1 MSTAE
6 RAVSLGCF
14 SPTPLSQPSVISKN
28 ASIAAARWQMMLF
41 LQVRVFIGLGIED
54 SMLVKGMPCRE
65 CKGSPQRNKAG
76 FRISMPIVLATYA
89 VRPLYGDVDVL
100 TCGSLSFIVRSVS
113 KGSETNFRDIACH
126 KGGMRSN
133 MKHHIFWSC
142 FSPGMESFIATRLP
156 IVLLLLLVLALGGS
170 AWAQKD
176 TGSIVGTVKDS
187 TGALIPDAKI
197 TVTETERGTTFVTSS
212 DGSGEYVAS
221 PLNVGRYKVTVE
233 KQGFK
238 TAVAGPIELNVQ
250 QRAVVN
256 VTLQVGEMLQRVE
269 VTTASPLLE
278 TETSELGQ
286 VVDNRQVVNLPLN
299 GRNFAQL
306 ALLSA
311 GTTPSEPGARDEGGY
326 GFSANGGRS
335 LQNNFLL
342 DGIDNNSNLTDL
354 LNETNYVIQPSV
366 DAIQEFKVQTN
377 AYSAEFGRGNGA
389 IVNATIKSGTN
400 DVHGDVYEFL
410 RNDKLDARNF
420 FDQTRPEYRQNQ
432 FGFTLGG
439 PVKLPG
445 YDGHNRT
452 FFFGDYE
459 GLRVRQGQTSTSTV
473 PTDAQKG
480 GDFSDLIDFTA
491 PALNPDGS
499 SVLDCNGK
507 LTYAGELFNT
517 RLTQD
522 STTSATGVCG
532 VPFQYDATGKPL
544 NIMPASVMD
553 ALAVRLAAL
562 YPEPNINGNG
572 FNFVSNPVL
581 NQDRNNFDIRVDH
594 RFSDRDTSFYRFS
607 FEDQPSNIPPAF
619 PNSLADGGGFFSGVE
634 DNAYRSL
641 ALSETHIFSPRLV
654 NEFRFGYNRI
664 HSQRFQFNFNKD
676 VSGQLGFPGVPFVPM
691 NGGLPQLTFSDV
703 STLGSPTFLP
713 SLEIQNTFSYSDN
726 VTAIR
731 GKHSLK
737 FGTEIR
743 FEEFTIFQPA
753 SPRGTLNFGG
763 GFVSNPATTTG
774 VVAGFAQFLLGIPDG
789 GNITNLHNVDYLRPV
804 YAFYT
809 QDDIKLT
816 PKLTLNLGLR
826 YELFLTVKEKF
837 KNQGTYDLSKQ
848 ILFVPKGQKAQ
859 LTPTIAT
866 LVPLSATAS
875 RGLINPDLNNFAP
888 RIGFAYSVTPRL
900 VVRGGFGIFYGGE
913 ENGPYSNPSQGFN
926 PPFFVTQVFNTP
938 CGFADANPASANDC
952 VIPGLSVLSQG
963 FPASSLTDPNTPQ
976 LFTLDPKLVTPY
988 MSQWHLSTQYQLPFD
1003 TLFEVT
1009 YAGSK
1014 GTKLYAFLNGNQAA
1028 PSAVPGIDFA
1038 SRRPIPAIDAGISL
1052 FNSTANSEYH
1062 SLQLRAEKRFSQGLS
1077 FLAAYTWSHSLD
1089 EASNANL
1096 GAQNNDGYRWFVH
1109 PEWEHGNSDFD
1120 IRHRMVLSYIYE
1132 LPFGQGKHFGA
1143 HATGAAERIIGGWQV
1158 GGITTLST
1166 GTWFTVTG
1174 ANSIGAQSDGQQ
1186 RPDQISSP
1194 NGKPCL
1200 PGTFFNTCAFQ
1211 NPPDGSFGDTGRNT
1225 LRGPGFQIWDF
1236 SIFKNFKLT
1245 ENKRFEFR
1253 SEFFNLPNH
1262 ANLQLAKS
1270 GPQNSINTT
1279 SFGTP
1284 QFGFL
1289 TAARPPRQIQFAL
1302 KFIF

>member
-1 MSTAE
+1 ME
-6 RAVSLGCF
+6 RLLVARLRLVSL
-14 SPTPLSQPSVISKN
+14 S
-28 ASIAAARWQMMLF
+28 
-41 LQVRVFIGLGIED
+41 
-54 SMLVKGMPCRE
+54 
-65 CKGSPQRNKAG
+65 
-76 FRISMPIVLATYA
+76 
-89 VRPLYGDVDVL
+89 
-100 TCGSLSFIVRSVS
+100 
-113 KGSETNFRDIACH
+113 
-126 KGGMRSN
+126 
-133 MKHHIFWSC
+133 
-142 FSPGMESFIATRLP
+142 
-156 IVLLLLLVLALGGS
+156 LLLLASPASIL
-170 AWAQKD
+170 AQKD

-197 TVTETERGTTFVTSS
+197 TVTETEKSTTFVTSS
-212 DGSGEYVAS
+212 DTSGEYVAS

-238 TAVAGPIELNVQ
+238 TAVAGPIELDVQ

-256 VTLQVGEMLQRVE
+256 VTLQVGEMLIRVE
-269 VTTASPLLE
+269 VNTAAPLLE

-286 VVDNRQVVNLPLN
+286 VVNNRQVVNLPLN

-306 ALLSA
+306 ALLTA

-342 DGIDNNSNLTDL
+342 DGVDNNSNLTDL

-389 IVNATIKSGTN
+389 IVNATIKSGGN
-400 DVHGDVYEFL
+400 DVHGDFYEFL
-410 RNDKLDARNF
+410 RNDKLDAKNF

-432 FGFTLGG
+432 FGVTIGG

-473 PTDAQKG
+473 PTDAQKA
-480 GDFSDLIDFTA
+480 GDFSNLIDYTT
-491 PALNPDGS
+491 PALDPNNKPA
-499 SVLDCNGK
+499 LDCNGK
-507 LTYAGELFNT
+507 PTYAGEIFNT

-522 STTSATGVCG
+522 SSTSATGVCG
-532 VPFQYDATGKPL
+532 VPFQYDSTGKPL
-544 NIMPASVMD
+544 NIIPIS
-553 ALAVRLAAL
+553 ALDPLARRLAAL

-572 FNFVSNPVL
+572 FNFVSNPIL
-581 NQDRNNFDIRVDH
+581 NQDRNNFDIRMDH
-594 RFSDRDTSFYRFS
+594 KFSERDTSFYRFS

-726 VTAIR
+726 LTAIR
-731 GKHSLK
+731 GKHALK

-753 SPRGTLNFGG
+753 SPRGTLGFGG
-763 GFVSNPATTTG
+763 GFVSNPDSATG
-774 VVAGFAQFLLGIPDG
+774 VVAGFAQFLMGIPDG

-804 YAFYT
+804 YAFYS

-837 KNQGTYDLSKQ
+837 NAQGTYDLSKQ
-848 ILFVPKGQKAQ
+848 ILFVPKGQPPRFAQ
-859 LTPTIAT
+859 LTPMIAA

-888 RIGFAYSVTPRL
+888 RIGFAYSATPRL
-900 VVRGGFGIFYGGE
+900 VLRGGFGIFYGGE

-926 PPFFVTQVFNTP
+926 PPFFVTQVFSTP
-938 CGFADANPASANDC
+938 CGLADANPASANDC
-952 VIPGLSVLSQG
+952 AIPGLSVLSQG
-963 FPASSLTDPNTPQ
+963 FPANSLTDPNTPQ

-988 MSQWHLSTQYQLPFD
+988 VDQWHLSTQYQLPFD

-1028 PSAVPGIDFA
+1028 PSDVVGAPTA
-1038 SRRPIPAIDAGISL
+1038 PRRPIPAINASISL
-1052 FNSTANSEYH
+1052 FNSTANSEYN
-1062 SLQLRAEKRFSQGLS
+1062 SLQVRAEKRFSRGLS

-1096 GAQNNDGYRWFVH
+1096 GAQNNDGYRWTAH

-1120 IRHRMVLSYIYE
+1120 IRHRLVFSYIYE

-1143 HATGAAERIIGGWQV
+1143 NATGAADRIIGGWQV
-1158 GGITTLST
+1158 GGITTVST

-1174 ANSIGAQSDGQQ
+1174 SGNSPGAQSDGQQ
-1186 RPDQISSP
+1186 RPDQVSNP
-1194 NGKPCL
+1194 NGTPCI

-1211 NPPDGSFGDTGRNT
+1211 PPPVGSFGNAGRNT
-1225 LRGPGFQIWDF
+1225 LRGPGLQIWDF
-1236 SIFKNFKLT
+1236 SLFKNFQLT
-1245 ENKRFEFR
+1245 EHKRFEFR

-1262 ANLQLAKS
+1262 ANLQFAKS
-1270 GPQNSINTT
+1270 GPQTSNNATT
-1279 SFGTP
+1279 FGTP

-1302 KFIF
+1302 KFYY

>member
-1 MSTAE
+1 MARTLVV
-6 RAVSLGCF
+6 RLQIISL
-14 SPTPLSQPSVISKN
+14 SL
-28 ASIAAARWQMMLF
+28 LF
-41 LQVRVFIGLGIED
+41 LAFD
-54 SMLVKGMPCRE
+54 
-65 CKGSPQRNKAG
+65 
-76 FRISMPIVLATYA
+76 
-89 VRPLYGDVDVL
+89 
-100 TCGSLSFIVRSVS
+100 
-113 KGSETNFRDIACH
+113 
-126 KGGMRSN
+126 
-133 MKHHIFWSC
+133 
-142 FSPGMESFIATRLP
+142 
-156 IVLLLLLVLALGGS
+156 GS

-187 TGALIPDAKI
+187 SGALIPDAKI
-197 TVTETERGTTFVTSS
+197 TVTETEKGTTFVTSS
-212 DGSGEYVAS
+212 DASGEYVAS
-221 PLNVGRYKVTVE
+221 PLNVGHYKVTVE

-238 TAVAGPIELNVQ
+238 TAVAGPIELDVQ
-250 QRAVVN
+250 QRAAVN
-256 VTLQVGEMLQRVE
+256 VTLQVGEMVIKVE
-269 VTTASPLLE
+269 VNTSAPLLE

-286 VVDNRQVVNLPLN
+286 VVNNRQVVNLPLN

-306 ALLSA
+306 ALLTA

-342 DGIDNNSNLTDL
+342 DGVDNNSNLTDL

-389 IVNATIKSGTN
+389 IVNATIKSGGN
-400 DVHGDVYEFL
+400 EVHGDFYEFL
-410 RNDKLDARNF
+410 RNDKLDAKNF

-432 FGFTLGG
+432 FGVTLGG
-439 PVKLPG
+439 PVKFPG

-459 GLRVRQGQTSTSTV
+459 GLRVRQGQTVTSTV

-480 GDFSDLIDFTA
+480 GDFSDFIDYTTPEVYPVGGPGA
-491 PALNPDGS
+491 GS
-499 SVLDCNGK
+499 PVLDCNGK
-507 LTYAGELFNT
+507 PTYAGELFNT
-517 RLTQD
+517 RLSQD
-522 STTSATGVCG
+522 SAASLLTGVCG
-532 VPFQYDATGKPL
+532 VPFQYDSVTGLPL
-544 NIMPASVMD
+544 NRMLASQMD
-553 ALAVRLAAL
+553 PLALRLAAL

-572 FNFVSNPVL
+572 FNFVSNPIL

-594 RFSDRDTSFYRFS
+594 KLSDKDTSFVRFS

-641 ALSETHIFSPRLV
+641 ALSETHMFSPRLV
-654 NEFRFGYNRI
+654 NEFRAGYNRI
-664 HSQRFQFNFNKD
+664 HSERLQFNSNKD
-676 VSGQLGFPGVPFVPM
+676 VSGQLQFPGVPFVPL

-726 VTAIR
+726 LTLIR

-753 SPRGTLNFGG
+753 APRGTLNFGG

-789 GNITNLHNVDYLRPV
+789 GSITNLHNVDYLRPV
-804 YAFYT
+804 YAFYG

-837 KNQGTYDLSKQ
+837 NNQGTYDLRKQ
-848 ILFVPKGQKAQ
+848 ILFVPKGVQSQFAQ
-859 LTPTIAT
+859 LTPAIAA

-888 RIGFAYSVTPRL
+888 RIGFAYSITPQLILRS
-900 VVRGGFGIFYGGE
+900 GFGVFYGGE

-926 PPFFVTQVFNTP
+926 PPFFVTQAFNQP
-938 CGFADANPASANDC
+938 CGFSDANPASLNDC
-952 VIPGLSVLSQG
+952 TIPGLRFLSQG

-976 LFTLDPKLVTPY
+976 LFTLDPNLRTPY
-988 MSQWHLSTQYQLPFD
+988 MTQWHLSTQYQLPSD
-1003 TLFEVT
+1003 TLFEVS

-1014 GTKLYAFLNGNQAA
+1014 GTKLYAFLNANQAD
-1028 PSAVPGIDFA
+1028 PSDVPGADFA
-1038 SRRPIPAIDAGISL
+1038 SRRPIPTIDSAISL
-1052 FNSTANSEYH
+1052 FNSSANSEYNA
-1062 SLQLRAEKRFSQGLS
+1062 LQVRTEKRFSKGLS

-1096 GAQNNDGYRWFVH
+1096 GAQNNDGYRWFKH

-1120 IRHRMVLSYIYE
+1120 IRHRFVLSYLYE
-1132 LPFGQGKHFGA
+1132 LPFGHGKRFGSNA
-1143 HATGAAERIIGGWQV
+1143 SGAADRIIGGWQL
-1158 GGITTLST
+1158 GGITSIST
-1166 GTWFTVTG
+1166 GGWFTVTG
-1174 ANSIGAQSDGQQ
+1174 SISAGAQSDGQQ
-1186 RPDQISSP
+1186 RPDQVSNP
-1194 NGKPCL
+1194 NGAPCV
-1200 PGTFFNTCAFQ
+1200 PGTFFNTCAFVD
-1211 NPPDGSFGDTGRNT
+1211 PALGSFGNTGRNT
-1225 LRGPGFQIWDF
+1225 LRGPGYQTWDF
-1236 SIFKNFKLT
+1236 SLFKNFQLT

-1253 SEFFNLPNH
+1253 SEFFNFPNH
-1262 ANLQLAKS
+1262 PNLQFAKS
-1270 GPQNSINTT
+1270 GPQNSISTT
-1279 SFGTP
+1279 TFGTP

-1289 TAARPPRQIQFAL
+1289 TAARSPRQIQFAL
-1302 KFIF
+1302 KFYY

>member
-1 MSTAE
+1 MA
-6 RAVSLGCF
+6 RPLVSRLQTI
-14 SPTPLSQPSVISKN
+14 SLSL
-28 ASIAAARWQMMLF
+28 LF
-41 LQVRVFIGLGIED
+41 LAF
-54 SMLVKGMPCRE
+54 
-65 CKGSPQRNKAG
+65 AG
-76 FRISMPIVLATYA
+76 
-89 VRPLYGDVDVL
+89 
-100 TCGSLSFIVRSVS
+100 SVS
-113 KGSETNFRDIACH
+113 
-126 KGGMRSN
+126 
-133 MKHHIFWSC
+133 
-142 FSPGMESFIATRLP
+142 
-156 IVLLLLLVLALGGS
+156 
-170 AWAQKD
+170 AQKD

-187 TGALIPDAKI
+187 SGALIPEAKI
-197 TVTETERGTTFVTSS
+197 TVEETEKGTTFVTSS
-212 DGSGEYVAS
+212 DASGEYVAS

-238 TAVAGPIELNVQ
+238 TAVAGPIELDVQ

-256 VTLQVGEMLQRVE
+256 VTLQVGEMLIKVE
-269 VTTASPLLE
+269 VNTAAPLLE

-286 VVDNRQVVNLPLN
+286 VVNNRQVVNLPLN

-306 ALLSA
+306 ALLTA

-342 DGIDNNSNLTDL
+342 DGVDNNSNLTDL

-389 IVNATIKSGTN
+389 IVNATIKSGAN
-400 DVHGDVYEFL
+400 DVHGDFYEFL
-410 RNDKLDARNF
+410 RNDKLDAKNF

-432 FGFTLGG
+432 FGVTLGG
-439 PVKLPG
+439 PVKFPG

-459 GLRVRQGQTSTSTV
+459 GLRVRQGQTVTSTV

-480 GDFSDLIDFTA
+480 GDFSDLIDYTTTEVY
-491 PALNPDGS
+491 PAGGPGAGS
-499 SVLDCNGK
+499 PVLDCNGK
-507 LTYAGELFNT
+507 PTYAGELFNT
-517 RLTQD
+517 RLSQD
-522 STTSATGVCG
+522 SAASLVTGVCG
-532 VPFQYDATGKPL
+532 VPFQYDPVSGLPL
-544 NIMPASVMD
+544 NKMLASQMD
-553 ALAVRLAAL
+553 PLALRLAAL
-562 YPEPNINGNG
+562 YPEPNADITKGY
-572 FNFVSNPVL
+572 NFVSNPIL

-594 RFSDRDTSFYRFS
+594 KISDKDTSFVRFS

-641 ALSETHIFSPRLV
+641 ALSETHMFSPRLV
-654 NEFRFGYNRI
+654 NEFRAGYNRI
-664 HSQRFQFNFNKD
+664 HSQRFQFNYNKD
-676 VSGQLGFPGVPFVPM
+676 VSGQLQFPGVPFVPL
-691 NGGLPQLTFSDV
+691 NGGLPQLTFSDI

-726 VTAIR
+726 LTLIR

-753 SPRGTLNFGG
+753 SPRGNLNFGG

-789 GNITNLHNVDYLRPV
+789 GSITNLHNVDYLRPV
-804 YAFYT
+804 YAFYGE
-809 QDDIKLT
+809 DDIKLT

-837 KNQGTYDLSKQ
+837 NNQGTYDLSKQ
-848 ILFVPKGQKAQ
+848 ILFVPKGVQSQFAQ
-859 LTPTIAT
+859 LTPTIAA

-888 RIGFAYSVTPRL
+888 RIGFAYSITPRL
-900 VVRGGFGIFYGGE
+900 ILRSGFGIFYGGE

-926 PPFFVTQVFNTP
+926 PPFFVTQAFNQP
-938 CGFADANPASANDC
+938 CGFSDANPASVNDC
-952 VIPGLSVLSQG
+952 TIPGLRFLSQG

-976 LFTLDPKLVTPY
+976 LFTLDPNLRTPY
-988 MSQWHLSTQYQLPFD
+988 MTQWHLSTQYQLPSD
-1003 TLFEVT
+1003 TLFEVS

-1014 GTKLYAFLNGNQAA
+1014 GTKLYAFLNGNQAD
-1028 PSAVPGIDFA
+1028 PSAVPGADFA
-1038 SRRPIPAIDAGISL
+1038 SRRPIPTIDSAISL
-1052 FNSTANSEYH
+1052 FNSSANSEYNA
-1062 SLQLRAEKRFSQGLS
+1062 LQVRTEKRFSKGLS

-1096 GAQNNDGYRWFVH
+1096 GAQNNDGYRWFKH

-1120 IRHRMVLSYIYE
+1120 IRHRFVLSYLYE
-1132 LPFGQGKHFGA
+1132 LPFGQGKRFGSN
-1143 HATGAAERIIGGWQV
+1143 ATGAADRIIGGWQV
-1158 GGITTLST
+1158 GGITSLST
-1166 GTWFTVTG
+1166 GGWFTVTG
-1174 ANSIGAQSDGQQ
+1174 SISAGAQSDGQQ
-1186 RPDQISSP
+1186 RPDQVSNP
-1194 NGKPCL
+1194 NGTPCV
-1200 PGTFFNTCAFQ
+1200 PGTFFNTCAFAD
-1211 NPPDGSFGDTGRNT
+1211 PALGSFGSTGRNT
-1225 LRGPGFQIWDF
+1225 LRGPGLQIWDF
-1236 SIFKNFKLT
+1236 SVFKNFRLT
-1245 ENKRFEFR
+1245 ESKHFEFR
-1253 SEFFNLPNH
+1253 SEFFNIFNH
-1262 ANLQLAKS
+1262 PNLQFAKS
-1270 GPQNSINTT
+1270 GPQNSISTT
-1279 SFGTP
+1279 TFGTP

-1302 KFIF
+1302 KFYY

>member
-1 MSTAE
+1 M
-6 RAVSLGCF
+6 
-14 SPTPLSQPSVISKN
+14 K
-28 ASIAAARWQMMLF
+28 
-41 LQVRVFIGLGIED
+41 
-54 SMLVKGMPCRE
+54 
-65 CKGSPQRNKAG
+65 
-76 FRISMPIVLATYA
+76 
-89 VRPLYGDVDVL
+89 RPLVARL
-100 TCGSLSFIVRSVS
+100 QIILLSLSFLA
-113 KGSETNFRDIACH
+113 FA
-126 KGGMRSN
+126 
-133 MKHHIFWSC
+133 
-142 FSPGMESFIATRLP
+142 PATR
-156 IVLLLLLVLALGGS
+156 G
-170 AWAQKD
+170 QKD
-176 TGSIVGTVKDS
+176 AGSIVGTVKDS
-187 TGALIPDAKI
+187 SGASIPDAKI
-197 TVTETERGTTFVTSS
+197 TVTETEKGITFVTSS
-212 DGSGEYVAS
+212 DASGEYVAS

-238 TAVAGPIELNVQ
+238 TAVAGPIELDVQ

-256 VTLQVGEMLQRVE
+256 VTLQVGEMVIRVE
-269 VTTASPLLE
+269 VNTAAPLLE

-286 VVDNRQVVNLPLN
+286 VVNNRQVVNLPLN

-306 ALLSA
+306 ALLTA

-342 DGIDNNSNLTDL
+342 DGVDNNSNLTDL

-389 IVNATIKSGTN
+389 IVNATIKSGAN
-400 DVHGDVYEFL
+400 DVHGDFYEFL
-410 RNDKLDARNF
+410 RNDKLDGKNF

-432 FGFTLGG
+432 FGVTIGG
-439 PVKLPG
+439 PVKFPG

-459 GLRVRQGQTSTSTV
+459 GLRVRQGQTVTSTV
-473 PTDAQKG
+473 PTDAQKAG
-480 GDFSDLIDFTA
+480 NFSDLIDYTT
-491 PALNPDGS
+491 PAVDHLGNPS
-499 SVLDCNGK
+499 LDCNGRP
-507 LTYAGELFNT
+507 TYAGEIFNT
-517 RLTQD
+517 RLSQD
-522 STTSATGVCG
+522 SGSSFTGVCG

-544 NIMPASVMD
+544 NIIPASAMD
-553 ALAVRLAAL
+553 PLALRLAAL
-562 YPEPNINGNG
+562 YPEPNAPNGNG
-572 FNFVSNPVL
+572 FNFVSNPIL
-581 NQDRNNFDIRVDH
+581 NQNRNNFDIRVDH
-594 RFSDRDTSFYRFS
+594 KFSEKDTSFYRFS
-607 FEDQPSNIPPAF
+607 YEDQPSNIPPAF

-641 ALSETHIFSPRLV
+641 ALSETHMFSPRVV
-654 NEFRFGYNRI
+654 NEFRAGYNRI
-664 HSQRFQFNFNKD
+664 HSQRFQFNYNKD
-676 VSGQLGFPGVPFVPM
+676 VSGQLQFPGVPFVPM

-713 SLEIQNTFSYSDN
+713 SLEIQNTFTYSDN
-726 VTAIR
+726 LTLIR

-737 FGTEIR
+737 FGTEVR

-753 SPRGTLNFGG
+753 SPRGNLGFGG
-763 GFVSNPATTTG
+763 GFVSNPDSDTG
-774 VVAGFAQFLLGIPDG
+774 VQAGFAQFLLGIPDG
-789 GNITNLHNVDYLRPV
+789 GSITNLHNVDYLRPV
-804 YAFYT
+804 YAFYG

-837 KNQGTYDLSKQ
+837 NNQGTYDLSKQ
-848 ILFVPKGQKAQ
+848 ILLVPQGQKEQ
-859 LTPTIAT
+859 LTPTIAA

-900 VVRGGFGIFYGGE
+900 VIRSGFGIFYGGE

-926 PPFFVTQVFNTP
+926 PPFFVTQVFSTP
-938 CGFADANPASANDC
+938 CGLADANPASVNNC
-952 VIPGLSVLSQG
+952 TIPGLSVLSQG

-988 MSQWHLSTQYQLPFD
+988 TDQWHLSTQYQLPSE

-1028 PSAVPGIDFA
+1028 PSAVPGADFA
-1038 SRRPIPAIDAGISL
+1038 SRRPIPAINAAISL
-1052 FNSTANSEYH
+1052 FNSTANSEYN
-1062 SLQLRAEKRFSQGLS
+1062 SLQVRAEKRFSTGLS

-1096 GAQNNDGYRWFVH
+1096 GAQNNDGYRWTAH

-1120 IRHRMVLSYIYE
+1120 IRNRFVLSYLYE
-1132 LPFGQGKHFGA
+1132 LPFGHGKRFGA
-1143 HATGAAERIIGGWQV
+1143 SASGAAERMISGWQI
-1158 GGITTLST
+1158 GGITSLST
-1166 GTWFTVTG
+1166 GGWFTVTG
-1174 ANSIGAQSDGQQ
+1174 SGNSAGAQSDGQQ
-1186 RPDQISSP
+1186 RPDQISNP
-1194 NGKPCL
+1194 NGKPCI
-1200 PGTFFNTCAFQ
+1200 PGTFFNTCAFVD
-1211 NPPDGSFGDTGRNT
+1211 PPLGSFGSTGRNT
-1225 LRGPGFQIWDF
+1225 LRGPGLQIWDF
-1236 SIFKNFKLT
+1236 SVFKNFRLT

-1253 SEFFNLPNH
+1253 SEFFNIFNH
-1262 ANLQLAKS
+1262 PNLQFAKS

-1279 SFGTP
+1279 TFGTP

-1302 KFIF
+1302 KFLY

>member
-1 MSTAE
+1 MNRVLVA
-6 RAVSLGCF
+6 RFRV
-14 SPTPLSQPSVISKN
+14 TPVFI
-28 ASIAAARWQMMLF
+28 LF
-41 LQVRVFIGLGIED
+41 L
-54 SMLVKGMPCRE
+54 
-65 CKGSPQRNKAG
+65 
-76 FRISMPIVLATYA
+76 A
-89 VRPLYGDVDVL
+89 V
-100 TCGSLSFIVRSVS
+100 
-113 KGSETNFRDIACH
+113 A
-126 KGGMRSN
+126 
-133 MKHHIFWSC
+133 
-142 FSPGMESFIATRLP
+142 A
-156 IVLLLLLVLALGGS
+156 S

-176 TGSIVGTVKDS
+176 TGSIVGTVKDP

-197 TVTETERGTTFVTSS
+197 TVTETEKGTTFVTSS
-212 DGSGEYVAS
+212 DSSGEYVAS
-221 PLNVGRYKVTVE
+221 PLNVGHYKVTVE

-238 TAVAGPIELNVQ
+238 TAVAGPIELDVQ

-256 VTLQVGEMLQRVE
+256 VTLPVGEMVIKVE
-269 VTTASPLLE
+269 VNTAAPLLE

-286 VVDNRQVVNLPLN
+286 VVNNRQVVNLPLN

-306 ALLSA
+306 ALLTA

-326 GFSANGGRS
+326 GFSSNGGRS

-400 DVHGDVYEFL
+400 DVHGDFYEFL

-420 FDQTRPEYRQNQ
+420 FDQTKPEYRQNQ
-432 FGFTLGG
+432 FGVTAGG
-439 PVKLPG
+439 PLKLPG

-459 GLRVRQGQTSTSTV
+459 GLRVRQGQTQTSTV
-473 PTDAQKG
+473 PTDAQKA
-480 GDFSDLIDFTA
+480 GDFSDLIDYTR
-491 PALNPDGS
+491 PALDPNRNPA
-499 SVLDCNGK
+499 LDCNGK
-507 LTYAGELFNT
+507 PTYVGEIFNT
-517 RLTQD
+517 RLTQN
-522 STTSATGVCG
+522 SATSATGVCG
-532 VPFQYDATGKPL
+532 VPFQYDPVTGQPL
-544 NIMPASVMD
+544 NKILASQMD
-553 ALAVRLAAL
+553 PLALRLAAL

-572 FNFVSNPVL
+572 FNFVSNPIL

-594 RFSDRDTSFYRFS
+594 RFSDKDTSFYRFS

-641 ALSETHIFSPRLV
+641 ALSETHIFNPRLV
-654 NEFRFGYNRI
+654 NEFRAGYNRI
-664 HSQRFQFNFNKD
+664 HSQRFQFNYNKD
-676 VSGQLGFPGVPFVPM
+676 VSGQLQFPGVPFVPM

-713 SLEIQNTFSYSDN
+713 SLEIQNTYTYSDN
-726 VTAIR
+726 LNLTR
-731 GKHSLK
+731 GKHSFK
-737 FGTEIR
+737 FGTEVR

-753 SPRGTLNFGG
+753 SPRGTLSFGG
-763 GFVSNPATTTG
+763 GFVSNPATTVG
-774 VVAGFAQFLLGIPDG
+774 VAAGFAQFLLGISDG

-804 YAFYT
+804 YAFYG
-809 QDDIKLT
+809 QDDVKLT

-837 KNQGTYDLSKQ
+837 DNQGTYDLSKQ
-848 ILFVPKGQKAQ
+848 ILFVPRGQKAQ
-859 LTPTIAT
+859 LTPTIAA

-900 VVRGGFGIFYGGE
+900 VVRSGFGIFYGGE

-926 PPFFVTQVFNTP
+926 PPFFVTQVFSTP
-938 CGFADANPASANDC
+938 CGLADANPATGTNDC
-952 VIPGLSVLSQG
+952 AIPGLSVLSQG
-963 FPASSLTDPNTPQ
+963 FPANSLTDPNTPQ
-976 LFTLDPKLVTPY
+976 LFTLDPKLITPY
-988 MSQWHLSTQYQLPFD
+988 VDQWHISTQYQLPFE
-1003 TLFEVT
+1003 TLFEIT

-1028 PSAVPGIDFA
+1028 PSAVPGADTA
-1038 SRRPIPAIDAGISL
+1038 SRRPIPTINAGISL
-1052 FNSTANSEYH
+1052 FNSTANSEYN
-1062 SLQLRAEKRFSQGLS
+1062 SLQLRAEKRFSKGLS

-1120 IRHRMVLSYIYE
+1120 IRHRLALSYIYE
-1132 LPFGQGKHFGA
+1132 LPFGHDKHFGA
-1143 HATGAAERIIGGWQV
+1143 NASGAAERVIGGWQV
-1158 GGITTLST
+1158 GGITSLST
-1166 GTWFTVTG
+1166 GNRFTVTG
-1174 ANSIGAQSDGQQ
+1174 ATSIGAQSDGQQ

-1200 PGTFFNTCAFQ
+1200 PGTYFNTCAFQ
-1211 NPPDGSFGDTGRNT
+1211 DPPDGSFGDSGRNT

-1236 SIFKNFKLT
+1236 SVFKSFPLS

-1253 SEFFNLPNH
+1253 SEFFNIPNH

-1279 SFGTP
+1279 TFGTP

-1302 KFIF
+1302 KFYY

>member
-1 MSTAE
+1 MKQFISTLLQIS
-6 RAVSLGCF
+6 VF
-14 SPTPLSQPSVISKN
+14 SVLVITL
-28 ASIAAARWQMMLF
+28 A
-41 LQVRVFIGLGIED
+41 D
-54 SMLVKGMPCRE
+54 S
-65 CKGSPQRNKAG
+65 
-76 FRISMPIVLATYA
+76 T
-89 VRPLYGDVDVL
+89 
-100 TCGSLSFIVRSVS
+100 
-113 KGSETNFRDIACH
+113 
-126 KGGMRSN
+126 
-133 MKHHIFWSC
+133 
-142 FSPGMESFIATRLP
+142 
-156 IVLLLLLVLALGGS
+156 
-170 AWAQKD
+170 WAQKD
-176 TGSIVGTVKDS
+176 TGSIVGAVRDS
-187 TGALIPDAKI
+187 TGASIPDAKI
-197 TVTETERGTTFVTSS
+197 TVTEIERGSTFVTSS
-212 DGSGEYVAS
+212 DSSGAYVAS

-238 TAVAGPIELNVQ
+238 TTVAGPIELDVQ

-256 VTLQVGEMLQRVE
+256 VTLPVGEVLERVE
-269 VTTASPLLE
+269 VSTSAALLE
-278 TETSELGQ
+278 TATSELGQ
-286 VVDNRQVVNLPLN
+286 VVNNRRVVNLPLN

-306 ALLSA
+306 ALLTA

-326 GFSANGGRS
+326 GFSSNGGRS

-400 DVHGDVYEFL
+400 DIHGDVYEFL

-420 FDQTRPEYRQNQ
+420 FDQVRPEYRQNQ
-432 FGFTLGG
+432 FGVTVGG

-445 YDGHNRT
+445 YNGHNRT

-459 GLRVRQGQTSTSTV
+459 GLRVRQGQTSVSAV
-473 PTDAQKG
+473 PTDAQRA
-480 GDFSDLIDFTA
+480 GDFSALIDYTT
-491 PALNPDGS
+491 PAVDPNGNPA
-499 SVLDCNGK
+499 LDCNGK
-507 LTYAGELFNT
+507 PTYMGEIFNT

-522 STTSATGVCG
+522 SMASATGVCG

-544 NIMPASVMD
+544 NIIPMSAMD
-553 ALAVRLAAL
+553 PLAVRLAKL
-562 YPEPNINGNG
+562 YPEPNAPNGAG
-572 FNFVSNPVL
+572 FNFVSNPIL
-581 NQDRNNFDIRVDH
+581 NKDRNNFDIRVDH
-594 RFSDRDTSFYRFS
+594 KFSDRDTSFYRFS

-641 ALSETHIFSPRLV
+641 ALSETHIFGPRLV

-676 VSGQLGFPGVPFVPM
+676 VSGQLGFPGVPFVAM
-691 NGGLPQLTFSDV
+691 NGGLPQLTFSDGDV
-703 STLGSPTFLP
+703 ATLGSPTFLP

-726 VTAIR
+726 LTLIR
-731 GKHSLK
+731 GKHSFK
-737 FGTEIR
+737 FGTEVR

-763 GFVSNPATTTG
+763 GFVSNPDGAVG
-774 VVAGFAQFLLGIPDG
+774 VAAGFAQFLLGIPDG

-804 YAFYT
+804 YAFYG

-859 LTPTIAT
+859 LTPTIAS

-875 RGLINPDLNNFAP
+875 PGLINPDLNNFAP
-888 RIGFAYSVTPRL
+888 RIGFAYSVTPRM
-900 VVRGGFGIFYGGE
+900 VVRGGFGIFFGGE

-926 PPFFVTQVFNTP
+926 PPFFVTQVFSTP
-938 CGFADANPASANDC
+938 CGLADANPASANNC
-952 VIPGLSVLSQG
+952 AIPGFSFLNQG
-963 FPASSLTDPNTPQ
+963 FPANSLTDPNTPQ

-988 MSQWHLSTQYQLPFD
+988 VDQWHLSTQYQLPFD

-1028 PSAVPGIDFA
+1028 PSNVQGAPINP
-1038 SRRPIPAIDAGISL
+1038 RRPIPAIQSGISL
-1052 FNSTANSEYH
+1052 FNSTANSEYNG
-1062 SLQLRAEKRFSQGLS
+1062 LQVRAEKRFSKGLS

-1096 GAQNNDGYRWFVH
+1096 GAQNNDGYRWAAH

-1120 IRHRMVLSYIYE
+1120 IRQRLVLSYLYE
-1132 LPFGQGKHFGA
+1132 LPFGQGKRFGSN
-1143 HATGAAERIIGGWQV
+1143 ATGAAERIIGGWQV
-1158 GGITTLST
+1158 GGITTVST
-1166 GTWFTVTG
+1166 GTWFTITG
-1174 ANSIGAQSDGQQ
+1174 ATSPGAQSDGQQ
-1186 RPDQISSP
+1186 RPDQVSNP

-1211 NPPDGSFGDTGRNT
+1211 NPPIGSFGDTGRNT
-1225 LRGPGFQIWDF
+1225 LRGPGLQIWDF
-1236 SIFKNFKLT
+1236 SVFKNFKLS
-1245 ENKRFEFR
+1245 ESKRFEFR
-1253 SEFFNLPNH
+1253 SEFFNIPNH

-1270 GPQNSINTT
+1270 GPQNPINATV
-1279 SFGTP
+1279 FGSP

-1289 TAARPPRQIQFAL
+1289 TAARDPREIQFAL
-1302 KFIF
+1302 KFYY

>member
-1 MSTAE
+1 MKSFIGA
-6 RAVSLGCF
+6 RLQIV
-14 SPTPLSQPSVISKN
+14 PLS
-28 ASIAAARWQMMLF
+28 
-41 LQVRVFIGLGIED
+41 
-54 SMLVKGMPCRE
+54 
-65 CKGSPQRNKAG
+65 
-76 FRISMPIVLATYA
+76 
-89 VRPLYGDVDVL
+89 
-100 TCGSLSFIVRSVS
+100 
-113 KGSETNFRDIACH
+113 
-126 KGGMRSN
+126 
-133 MKHHIFWSC
+133 
-142 FSPGMESFIATRLP
+142 
-156 IVLLLLLVLALGGS
+156 LLLLACAGS

-176 TGSIVGTVKDS
+176 TGSIVGTVRDS
-187 TGALIPDAKI
+187 TGASIPDAKI
-197 TVTETERGTTFVTSS
+197 TVTEIDRGTTFVTSS
-212 DGSGEYVAS
+212 DASGTYVAS
-221 PLNVGRYKVTVE
+221 PLNVGRYKVIVE

-238 TAVAGPIELNVQ
+238 TAVAGPIELDVQ
-250 QRAVVN
+250 QRAAVD
-256 VTLQVGEMLQRVE
+256 VTLEVGEMLQRIE
-269 VTTASPLLE
+269 VTAEAPLLE

-286 VVDNRQVVNLPLN
+286 VVSNRQVVNLPLN

-306 ALLSA
+306 ALLTA

-326 GFSANGGRS
+326 GFSSNGGRS

-366 DAIQEFKVQTN
+366 DAIQEFKVETN

-389 IVNATIKSGTN
+389 IVNATIKSGSN
-400 DVHGDVYEFL
+400 DVHGDIYEFL

-432 FGFTLGG
+432 FGFTMGG
-439 PVKLPG
+439 PVILPG

-473 PTDAQKG
+473 PTDAQKA
-480 GDFSDLIDFTA
+480 GDFSGLIDFTT
-491 PALNPDGS
+491 PALGPDGRPA
-499 SVLDCNGK
+499 LDCNGVP
-507 LTYAGELFNT
+507 TFMGELFNT
-517 RLTQD
+517 RLTQT
-522 STTSATGVCG
+522 SATSATGVCG

-544 NIMPASVMD
+544 NIIPASVID
-553 ALAVRLAAL
+553 PLAARLAAL

-572 FNFVSNPVL
+572 FNFISNPVL
-581 NQDRNNFDIRVDH
+581 QQNRNNFDIRVDQ

-641 ALSETHIFSPRLV
+641 ALSETHIFSPHLV

-676 VSGQLGFPGVPFVPM
+676 VSGQLVFPGVPFLPL

-731 GKHSLK
+731 GKHSFK
-737 FGTEIR
+737 FGTEVR

-753 SPRGTLNFGG
+753 SPRGTLSFGG
-763 GFVSNPATTTG
+763 GFVNNPATTTG

-826 YELFLTVKEKF
+826 YELFETVKEKF
-837 KNQGTYDLSKQ
+837 DAQGTYDLSKQ
-848 ILFVPKGQKAQ
+848 ILFVPRGQKAP
-859 LTPTIAT
+859 LTPTIAA

-875 RGLINPDLNNFAP
+875 RGLINPDLNDFAP
-888 RIGFAYSVTPRL
+888 RIGFAYAFTRRL
-900 VVRGGFGIFYGGE
+900 LVRGGFGIFYGGE

-926 PPFFVTQVFNTP
+926 PPFFVTQVFSTP
-938 CGFADANPASANDC
+938 CGLADANPATGASDC
-952 VIPGLSVLSQG
+952 AIPGLSVLSQG
-963 FPASSLTDPNTPQ
+963 FPANSLTDPNTPQ

-988 MSQWHLSTQYQLPFD
+988 VSQWHLSTQYQLPFE

-1014 GTKLYAFLNGNQAA
+1014 GTKLYAFLNGNQAS
-1028 PSAVPGIDFA
+1028 PSAVPGADVA
-1038 SRRPIPAIDAGISL
+1038 SRRPIPAINAAISL
-1052 FNSTANSEYH
+1052 FNSTANSEYN
-1062 SLQLRAEKRFSQGLS
+1062 SLQVRAEKRFSKGLS
-1077 FLAAYTWSHSLD
+1077 FLAAYTWSHSQD

-1096 GAQNNDGYRWFVH
+1096 GAQNNDGYRWTAH

-1120 IRHRMVLSYIYE
+1120 IRQRMVLSYIYE
-1132 LPFGQGKHFGA
+1132 LPFGRGKHFGGR
-1143 HATGAAERIIGGWQV
+1143 ATGAAERIIGGWQV
-1158 GGITTLST
+1158 GGITTVST
-1166 GTWFTVTG
+1166 GNWFTVTG
-1174 ANSIGAQSDGQQ
+1174 ATSLGAQSDGQQ
-1186 RPDQISSP
+1186 RPDQVSSP
-1194 NGKPCL
+1194 NGKPCA

-1211 NPPDGSFGDTGRNT
+1211 NPPDGTFGNTGRNT

-1236 SIFKNFKLT
+1236 SVFKNFQLGESKQLQ
-1245 ENKRFEFR
+1245 FR
-1253 SEFFNLPNH
+1253 SEFFNIPNH

-1302 KFIF
+1302 KLMF

>member
-1 MSTAE
+1 MA
-6 RAVSLGCF
+6 RPLVSRLQTI
-14 SPTPLSQPSVISKN
+14 SLSL
-28 ASIAAARWQMMLF
+28 LF
-41 LQVRVFIGLGIED
+41 LAF
-54 SMLVKGMPCRE
+54 
-65 CKGSPQRNKAG
+65 AG
-76 FRISMPIVLATYA
+76 
-89 VRPLYGDVDVL
+89 
-100 TCGSLSFIVRSVS
+100 SVS
-113 KGSETNFRDIACH
+113 
-126 KGGMRSN
+126 
-133 MKHHIFWSC
+133 
-142 FSPGMESFIATRLP
+142 
-156 IVLLLLLVLALGGS
+156 
-170 AWAQKD
+170 AQKD

-187 TGALIPDAKI
+187 SGALIPEAKI
-197 TVTETERGTTFVTSS
+197 TVAETEKGTTFVTSS
-212 DGSGEYVAS
+212 DASGEYVAS

-238 TAVAGPIELNVQ
+238 TAVAGPIELDVQ

-256 VTLQVGEMLQRVE
+256 VTLQVGEMLIKVE
-269 VTTASPLLE
+269 VNTAAPLLE

-286 VVDNRQVVNLPLN
+286 VVNNRQVVNLPLN

-306 ALLSA
+306 ALLTA

-342 DGIDNNSNLTDL
+342 DGVDNNSNLTDL

-389 IVNATIKSGTN
+389 IVNATIKSGAN
-400 DVHGDVYEFL
+400 DVHGDFYEFL
-410 RNDKLDARNF
+410 RNDKLDAKNF

-432 FGFTLGG
+432 FGVTIGG
-439 PVKLPG
+439 PVKFPG

-459 GLRVRQGQTSTSTV
+459 GLRVRQGQTVTSTV

-480 GDFSDLIDFTA
+480 GDFSDLIDYTTTEVY
-491 PALNPDGS
+491 PAGGPGAGS
-499 SVLDCNGK
+499 PVLDCNGK
-507 LTYAGELFNT
+507 PTYAGELFNT
-517 RLTQD
+517 RLSQD
-522 STTSATGVCG
+522 SAASLVTGVCG
-532 VPFQYDATGKPL
+532 VPFQYDPVSGLPL
-544 NIMPASVMD
+544 NKMLASQMD
-553 ALAVRLAAL
+553 PLALRLAAL
-562 YPEPNINGNG
+562 YPEPNADITKGY
-572 FNFVSNPVL
+572 NFVSNPIL

-594 RFSDRDTSFYRFS
+594 KISDKDTSFVRFS

-641 ALSETHIFSPRLV
+641 ALSETHLFSPRLV
-654 NEFRFGYNRI
+654 NEFRAGYNRI
-664 HSQRFQFNFNKD
+664 HSERLQFNSNKD
-676 VSGQLGFPGVPFVPM
+676 VSGQLQFPGVPFVPL
-691 NGGLPQLTFSDV
+691 NGGLPQLTFSDI

-726 VTAIR
+726 LTLIR

-753 SPRGTLNFGG
+753 SPRGNLNFGG

-789 GNITNLHNVDYLRPV
+789 GSITNLHNVDYLRPV
-804 YAFYT
+804 YAFYGE
-809 QDDIKLT
+809 DDIKLT

-837 KNQGTYDLSKQ
+837 NNQGTYDLSKQ
-848 ILFVPKGQKAQ
+848 ILFVPKGVQSQFAQ
-859 LTPTIAT
+859 LTPTIAA

-888 RIGFAYSVTPRL
+888 RIGFAYSITPRL
-900 VVRGGFGIFYGGE
+900 ILRSGFGIFYGGE

-926 PPFFVTQVFNTP
+926 PPFFVTQAFNQP
-938 CGFADANPASANDC
+938 CGFSDANPASVNDC
-952 VIPGLSVLSQG
+952 TIPGLRFLSQG

-976 LFTLDPKLVTPY
+976 LFTLDPNLRTPY
-988 MSQWHLSTQYQLPFD
+988 MTQWHLSTQYQLPSD
-1003 TLFEVT
+1003 TLFEVS

-1014 GTKLYAFLNGNQAA
+1014 GTKLYAFLNGNQAD
-1028 PSAVPGIDFA
+1028 PSAVPGADFA
-1038 SRRPIPAIDAGISL
+1038 SRRPIPTIDSAISL
-1052 FNSTANSEYH
+1052 FNSSANSEYNA
-1062 SLQLRAEKRFSQGLS
+1062 LQVRTEKRFSKGLS

-1096 GAQNNDGYRWFVH
+1096 GAQNNDGYRWFKH

-1120 IRHRMVLSYIYE
+1120 IRHRFVLSYLYE
-1132 LPFGQGKHFGA
+1132 LPFGQGKRFGSN
-1143 HATGAAERIIGGWQV
+1143 ATGAADRIIGGWQV
-1158 GGITTLST
+1158 GGITSLST
-1166 GTWFTVTG
+1166 GGWFTVTG
-1174 ANSIGAQSDGQQ
+1174 SISAGAQSDGQQ
-1186 RPDQISSP
+1186 RPDQVSNP
-1194 NGKPCL
+1194 NGTPCV
-1200 PGTFFNTCAFQ
+1200 PGTFFNTCAFAD
-1211 NPPDGSFGDTGRNT
+1211 PALGSFGSTGRNT
-1225 LRGPGFQIWDF
+1225 LRGPGLQIWDF
-1236 SIFKNFKLT
+1236 SVFKNFRLT
-1245 ENKRFEFR
+1245 ESKHFEFR
-1253 SEFFNLPNH
+1253 SEFFNIFNH
-1262 ANLQLAKS
+1262 PNLQFAKS
-1270 GPQNSINTT
+1270 GPQNSISTT
-1279 SFGTP
+1279 TFGTP

-1302 KFIF
+1302 KFYY

>member
-1 MSTAE
+1 MA
-6 RAVSLGCF
+6 RPLVSRLQTI
-14 SPTPLSQPSVISKN
+14 SLSL
-28 ASIAAARWQMMLF
+28 LF
-41 LQVRVFIGLGIED
+41 LAF
-54 SMLVKGMPCRE
+54 
-65 CKGSPQRNKAG
+65 AG
-76 FRISMPIVLATYA
+76 
-89 VRPLYGDVDVL
+89 
-100 TCGSLSFIVRSVS
+100 SVS
-113 KGSETNFRDIACH
+113 
-126 KGGMRSN
+126 
-133 MKHHIFWSC
+133 
-142 FSPGMESFIATRLP
+142 
-156 IVLLLLLVLALGGS
+156 
-170 AWAQKD
+170 AQKD

-187 TGALIPDAKI
+187 SGALIPEAKI
-197 TVTETERGTTFVTSS
+197 TVAETEKGTTFVTSS
-212 DGSGEYVAS
+212 DASGEYVAS

-238 TAVAGPIELNVQ
+238 TAVAGPIELDVQ

-256 VTLQVGEMLQRVE
+256 VTLQVGEMLIKVE
-269 VTTASPLLE
+269 VNTAAPLLE

-286 VVDNRQVVNLPLN
+286 VVNNRQVVNLPLN

-306 ALLSA
+306 ALLTA

-342 DGIDNNSNLTDL
+342 DGVDNNSNLTDL

-389 IVNATIKSGTN
+389 IVNATIKSGAN
-400 DVHGDVYEFL
+400 DVHGDFYEFL
-410 RNDKLDARNF
+410 RNDKLDAKNF

-432 FGFTLGG
+432 FGVTIGG
-439 PVKLPG
+439 PVKFPG

-459 GLRVRQGQTSTSTV
+459 GLRVRQGQTVTSTV

-480 GDFSDLIDFTA
+480 GDFSDLIDYTTTEVY
-491 PALNPDGS
+491 PAGGPGAGS
-499 SVLDCNGK
+499 PVLDCNGK
-507 LTYAGELFNT
+507 PTYAGELFNT
-517 RLTQD
+517 RLSQD
-522 STTSATGVCG
+522 SAASLVTGVCG
-532 VPFQYDATGKPL
+532 VPFQYDPVSGLPL
-544 NIMPASVMD
+544 NKMLASQMD
-553 ALAVRLAAL
+553 PLALRLAAL
-562 YPEPNINGNG
+562 YPEPNADITKGY
-572 FNFVSNPVL
+572 NFVSNPIL

-594 RFSDRDTSFYRFS
+594 KISDKDTSFVRFS

-641 ALSETHIFSPRLV
+641 ALSETHLFSPRLV
-654 NEFRFGYNRI
+654 NEFRAGYNRI
-664 HSQRFQFNFNKD
+664 HSERLQFNSNKD
-676 VSGQLGFPGVPFVPM
+676 VSGQLQFPGVPFVPL
-691 NGGLPQLTFSDV
+691 NGGLPQLTFSDI

-726 VTAIR
+726 LTLIR

-753 SPRGTLNFGG
+753 SPRGNLNFGG

-789 GNITNLHNVDYLRPV
+789 GSITNLHNVDYLRPV
-804 YAFYT
+804 YAFYGE
-809 QDDIKLT
+809 DDIKLT

-837 KNQGTYDLSKQ
+837 NNQGTYDLSKQ
-848 ILFVPKGQKAQ
+848 ILFVPKGVQSQFAQ
-859 LTPTIAT
+859 LTPTIAA

-888 RIGFAYSVTPRL
+888 RIGFAYSITPRL
-900 VVRGGFGIFYGGE
+900 ILRSGFGIFYGGE

-926 PPFFVTQVFNTP
+926 PPFFVTQAFNQP
-938 CGFADANPASANDC
+938 CGFSDANPASVNDC
-952 VIPGLSVLSQG
+952 TIPGLRFLSQG

-976 LFTLDPKLVTPY
+976 LFTLDPNLRTPY
-988 MSQWHLSTQYQLPFD
+988 VTQWHLSTQYQLPSD
-1003 TLFEVT
+1003 TLFEVS

-1014 GTKLYAFLNGNQAA
+1014 GTKLYAFLNGNQAD
-1028 PSAVPGIDFA
+1028 PSAVPGADFA
-1038 SRRPIPAIDAGISL
+1038 SRRPIPTIDSAISL
-1052 FNSTANSEYH
+1052 FNSSANSEYNA
-1062 SLQLRAEKRFSQGLS
+1062 LQVRTEKRFSKGLS

-1096 GAQNNDGYRWFVH
+1096 GAQNNDGYRWFKH

-1120 IRHRMVLSYIYE
+1120 IRHRFVLSYLYE
-1132 LPFGQGKHFGA
+1132 LPFGQGKRFGSN
-1143 HATGAAERIIGGWQV
+1143 ATGAADRIIGGWQV
-1158 GGITTLST
+1158 GGITSLST
-1166 GTWFTVTG
+1166 GGWFTVTG
-1174 ANSIGAQSDGQQ
+1174 SISAGAQSDGQQ
-1186 RPDQISSP
+1186 RPDQVSNP
-1194 NGKPCL
+1194 NGTPCV
-1200 PGTFFNTCAFQ
+1200 PGTFFNTCAFAD
-1211 NPPDGSFGDTGRNT
+1211 PALGSFGSTGRNT
-1225 LRGPGFQIWDF
+1225 LRGPGLQIWDF
-1236 SIFKNFKLT
+1236 SVFKNFRLT
-1245 ENKRFEFR
+1245 ESKHFEFR
-1253 SEFFNLPNH
+1253 SEFFNIFNH
-1262 ANLQLAKS
+1262 PNLQFAKS
-1270 GPQNSINTT
+1270 GPQNSISTT
-1279 SFGTP
+1279 TFGTP

-1302 KFIF
+1302 KFYY

>member
-1 MSTAE
+1 MNRVLVA
-6 RAVSLGCF
+6 RFRV
-14 SPTPLSQPSVISKN
+14 TPVFI
-28 ASIAAARWQMMLF
+28 LF
-41 LQVRVFIGLGIED
+41 L
-54 SMLVKGMPCRE
+54 
-65 CKGSPQRNKAG
+65 
-76 FRISMPIVLATYA
+76 A
-89 VRPLYGDVDVL
+89 VAAS
-100 TCGSLSFIVRSVS
+100 T
-113 KGSETNFRDIACH
+113 
-126 KGGMRSN
+126 
-133 MKHHIFWSC
+133 
-142 FSPGMESFIATRLP
+142 
-156 IVLLLLLVLALGGS
+156 
-170 AWAQKD
+170 WAQKD
-176 TGSIVGTVKDS
+176 TGSIVGTVKDP

-197 TVTETERGTTFVTSS
+197 TVTETEKGTTFVTSS
-212 DGSGEYVAS
+212 DSSGEYVAS
-221 PLNVGRYKVTVE
+221 PLNVGHYKVTVE

-238 TAVAGPIELNVQ
+238 TAVAGPIELDVQ

-256 VTLQVGEMLQRVE
+256 VTLPVGEMVIKVE
-269 VTTASPLLE
+269 VNTAAPLLE

-286 VVDNRQVVNLPLN
+286 VVNNRQVVNLPLN

-306 ALLSA
+306 ALLTA

-326 GFSANGGRS
+326 GFSSNGGRS

-400 DVHGDVYEFL
+400 DVHGDFYEFL

-420 FDQTRPEYRQNQ
+420 FDQTKPEYRQNQ
-432 FGFTLGG
+432 FGVTAGG
-439 PVKLPG
+439 PLKLPG

-459 GLRVRQGQTSTSTV
+459 GLRVRQGQTQTSTV
-473 PTDAQKG
+473 PTDAQKA
-480 GDFSDLIDFTA
+480 GDFSDLIDYTR
-491 PALNPDGS
+491 PALDPNRNPA
-499 SVLDCNGK
+499 LDCNGK
-507 LTYAGELFNT
+507 PTYVGEIFNT
-517 RLTQD
+517 RLTQN
-522 STTSATGVCG
+522 SATSATGVCG
-532 VPFQYDATGKPL
+532 VPFQYDPVTGQPL
-544 NIMPASVMD
+544 NKILASQMD
-553 ALAVRLAAL
+553 PLALRLAAL

-572 FNFVSNPVL
+572 FNFVSNPIL

-594 RFSDRDTSFYRFS
+594 RFSDKDTSFYRFS

-641 ALSETHIFSPRLV
+641 ALSETHIFNPRLV
-654 NEFRFGYNRI
+654 NEFRAGYNRI
-664 HSQRFQFNFNKD
+664 HSQRFQFNYNKD
-676 VSGQLGFPGVPFVPM
+676 VSGQLQFPGVPFVPM

-713 SLEIQNTFSYSDN
+713 SLEIQNTYTYSDN
-726 VTAIR
+726 LNLTR
-731 GKHSLK
+731 GKHSFK
-737 FGTEIR
+737 FGTEVR

-753 SPRGTLNFGG
+753 SPRGTLSFGG
-763 GFVSNPATTTG
+763 GFVSNPATTVG
-774 VVAGFAQFLLGIPDG
+774 VAAGFAQFLLGISDG

-804 YAFYT
+804 YAFYG
-809 QDDIKLT
+809 QDDVKLT

-837 KNQGTYDLSKQ
+837 DNQGTYDLSKQ
-848 ILFVPKGQKAQ
+848 ILFVPRGQKAQ
-859 LTPTIAT
+859 LTPTIAA

-900 VVRGGFGIFYGGE
+900 VVRSGFGIFYGGE

-926 PPFFVTQVFNTP
+926 PPFFVTQVFSTP
-938 CGFADANPASANDC
+938 CGLADANPATGTNDC
-952 VIPGLSVLSQG
+952 AIPGLSVLSQG
-963 FPASSLTDPNTPQ
+963 FPANSLTDPNTPQ
-976 LFTLDPKLVTPY
+976 LFTLDPKLITPY
-988 MSQWHLSTQYQLPFD
+988 VDQWHISTQYQLPFE
-1003 TLFEVT
+1003 TLFEIT

-1028 PSAVPGIDFA
+1028 PSAVPGADTA
-1038 SRRPIPAIDAGISL
+1038 SRRPIPTINAGISL
-1052 FNSTANSEYH
+1052 FNSTANSEYN
-1062 SLQLRAEKRFSQGLS
+1062 SLQLRAEKRFSKGLS

-1120 IRHRMVLSYIYE
+1120 IRHRLALSYIYE
-1132 LPFGQGKHFGA
+1132 LPFGHDKHFGA
-1143 HATGAAERIIGGWQV
+1143 NASGAAERVIGGWQV
-1158 GGITTLST
+1158 GGITSLST
-1166 GTWFTVTG
+1166 GNRFTVTG
-1174 ANSIGAQSDGQQ
+1174 ATSIGAQSDGQQ

-1200 PGTFFNTCAFQ
+1200 PGTYFNTCAFQ
-1211 NPPDGSFGDTGRNT
+1211 DPPDGSFGDSGRNT

-1236 SIFKNFKLT
+1236 SVFKSFPLS

-1253 SEFFNLPNH
+1253 SEFFNIPNH

-1279 SFGTP
+1279 TFGTP

-1302 KFIF
+1302 KFYY